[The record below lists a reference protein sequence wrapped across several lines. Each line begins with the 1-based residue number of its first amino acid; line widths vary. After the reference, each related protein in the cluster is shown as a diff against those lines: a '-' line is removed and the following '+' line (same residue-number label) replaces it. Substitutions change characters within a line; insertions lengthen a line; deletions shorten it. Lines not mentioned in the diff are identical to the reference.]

1 MLTENMI
8 EKILDEAVTRGADF
22 AEVFEENSL
31 FEETVATQ
39 EKVEQSVQGRESGVG
54 IRIFKGLNCYYGYT
68 NRKTE
73 ESLKELTKRLTKAMR
88 QKEASKIILGEKNI
102 YTMAPTV
109 LMPSGL
115 SFSRKMEPVQTAI
128 RAGMDYD
135 EEIVR
140 MRVKL
145 TDMEQQ
151 IQIANSEG
159 LFAEDTRVKTRLYIG
174 AFAQNGTDDTEWIF
188 WSGSYAGHEYY
199 DKIDVEACA
208 REAARQAKVVLHSEP
223 CPGGRMSVV
232 VDNGFG
238 GLLFHEA
245 CGHSLEATVIAKNS
259 SEFCGKLGKKV
270 APDVVTLIDDGSI
283 DGEWGSL
290 HIDDEGTPT
299 QKNILIENGI
309 LKSYMVDR
317 LNGMRAGLAPTGSS
331 RRQNYKFAPVA
342 RMTNTYI
349 APGKS
354 TPEEIIAATER
365 GLYVKSIIGG
375 SVESATGDF
384 NFSTGECY
392 LIENGKVTT
401 PVRGA
406 TLIGNGGTVLQNVDM
421 VAGDYDL
428 RQGYCYA
435 SSGALFIGAGQPTI
449 RVSNMTVG
457 GIR

>member
-174 AFAQNGTDDTEWIF
+174 AIAQNGTD
-188 WSGSYAGHEYY
+188 
-199 DKIDVEACA
+199 V
-208 REAARQAKVVLHSEP
+208 
-223 CPGGRMSVV
+223 
-232 VDNGFG
+232 
-238 GLLFHEA
+238 
-245 CGHSLEATVIAKNS
+245 
-259 SEFCGKLGKKV
+259 
-270 APDVVTLIDDGSI
+270 
-283 DGEWGSL
+283 
-290 HIDDEGTPT
+290 
-299 QKNILIENGI
+299 
-309 LKSYMVDR
+309 
-317 LNGMRAGLAPTGSS
+317 
-331 RRQNYKFAPVA
+331 
-342 RMTNTYI
+342 
-349 APGKS
+349 
-354 TPEEIIAATER
+354 
-365 GLYVKSIIGG
+365 
-375 SVESATGDF
+375 
-384 NFSTGECY
+384 
-392 LIENGKVTT
+392 
-401 PVRGA
+401 
-406 TLIGNGGTVLQNVDM
+406 
-421 VAGDYDL
+421 
-428 RQGYCYA
+428 
-435 SSGALFIGAGQPTI
+435 
-449 RVSNMTVG
+449 
-457 GIR
+457 